1 MRDGRV
7 APPTKP
13 ALRGQASENLTEQG
27 SGGGPFHPFGVA
39 HRAGYGRRSGAGR
52 SWRGLALLAFLP
64 LAACGGHGEEGKD
77 CPPTARTSAV
87 SGYCVPRYV
96 SLKRDKVYA
105 RRGPGTDYPAL
116 WVYRARGL
124 PVQIVGETLDW
135 RRICDPDGGAVWV
148 HRSML
153 DGRRTVEAVGPG
165 PVSLLGS
172 PREGAPLAGLL
183 NARALASLD
192 RCVGPWCRLRV
203 QGVTGWASADRVW
216 GVAPAPQCR

>member
-1 MRDGRV
+1 LAWRD
-7 APPTKP
+7 
-13 ALRGQASENLTEQG
+13 
-27 SGGGPFHPFGVA
+27 F
-39 HRAGYGRRSGAGR
+39 
-52 SWRGLALLAFLP
+52 ALLPLFA

-77 CPPTARTSAV
+77 CPPTARVSAV

-124 PVQIVGETLDW
+124 PVQIVAETLDW
-135 RRICDPDGGAVWV
+135 RRVCDPDGGAVWV

-153 DGRRTVEAVGPG
+153 DGRRTVEAIGPG
-165 PVSLLGS
+165 PVSLLRA
-172 PREGAPLAGLL
+172 PKEGAPLAGLL

-192 RCVGPWCRLRV
+192 RCVGAWCRLRV
-203 QGVTGWASADRVW
+203 EGVAGWASIDRVW
-216 GVAPAPQCR
+216 GVSSTPQCR